1 MLKIT
6 VAENAS
12 KIRIKVEGRLAG
24 PYVPE
29 LDRTWR
35 GLASSLNT
43 KALCLDLCDM
53 TGVDEA
59 GKQLLAEIY
68 RQNHAEFVARSVLTE
83 YYAEQARQRG
93 LQNCN
98 PGEPK
103 CVSRILVN

>member
-6 VAENAS
+6 VMDDS
-12 KIRIKVEGRLAG
+12 KTTRIKVEGRLAG
-24 PYVPE
+24 PYVQE

-35 GLASSLNT
+35 GLAPSLIT
-43 KALCLDLCDM
+43 KALCVDLSDM
-53 TGVDEA
+53 TGVDEE

-68 RQNHAEFVARSVLTE
+68 RQNHAEFIARSVLAE

-93 LQNCN
+93 SQNCI

-103 CVSRILVN
+103 CASRILVN